1 MRINSYITK
10 EEKFNSTTK
19 PHNLPIY
26 ATSSFNF
33 EDINEGIDIFMGKKE
48 GHVYGRYGNP
58 TIETVGMKI
67 AKMEAFGTD
76 LDAFGI
82 MVSSGMAAIST
93 LVFAEL
99 QSGDVLLTQGNLY
112 GGSTELF
119 RKFVT
124 KLGVELIM
132 TDLGDLANVS
142 KILKETPAIRM
153 IYCES
158 PANPSLACVDIEAL
172 AKLANLHDA
181 VSVIDNTFS
190 TPYLQ
195 QPLSMGIDYS
205 IHSTTKFLNGHGNS
219 IAGAIIGK
227 DKVNYTKVLD
237 AMKLIGTNCNAFDA
251 WLINNGMK
259 TLALRMDRHSSN
271 ALELSKRLVEHAEVV
286 TVNYPFLKGHS
297 AYEIATRQMK
307 QGGGMMSFELKGG
320 LERGIRFMNAITMAS
335 LAPTLGDVDTLI
347 LHPASMSH
355 RNIEREIRERNGI
368 TDGLIRMSVGIEDVE
383 DLYED
388 IINAIKKS

>member
-67 AKMEAFGTD
+67 AKMEAYGTEI
-76 LDAFGI
+76 DAFGI

-99 QSGDVLLTQGNLY
+99 QAGDVLLTQGNLY

-132 TDLGDLANVS
+132 TDLGDLDHVS

-158 PANPSLACVDIEAL
+158 PANPSLACVDIGAL
-172 AKLANLHDA
+172 AKLAHLHNA
-181 VSVIDNTFS
+181 LSVIDNTFS

-227 DKVNYTKVLD
+227 DKINYTKVLD

-271 ALELSKRLVEHAEVV
+271 ALELSERLEKHAEVL
-286 TVNYPFLKGHS
+286 TVNYPFLKGHN

-320 LERGIRFMNAITMAS
+320 VERGIRFMNAITMAS

-388 IINAIKKS
+388 IVNAIEKS